1 MNKFYN
7 LYNLVME
14 DLKKSYNFND
24 LKKQAAAETSKFCN
38 SLKENPII
46 NDVLNLSSK
55 EDFNDFCCCW
65 LPCCL

>member
-46 NDVLNLSSK
+46 NDVLNLS
-55 EDFNDFCCCW
+55 
-65 LPCCL
+65 